1 MRVAS
6 PTLWLRVGWALVIMI
21 GGCASVQERDSPTF
35 RHGSLLKGRA
45 PIHAAQAEPTPEP
58 GRSAPDAPLD
68 AAEYERLG
76 DQYARQGSLTL
87 AFAQYERAFRVAPT
101 AATARYKRGMLFLT
115 NGGPQ
120 DAKQEFLALIREHPD
135 YAAAFE
141 GLGQALLQLNDA
153 GPAEEMFRSAIQI
166 DPRLWRAHVFL
177 GILYDSQRRHEQAID
192 AYRAALALKP
202 AHPDI
207 LNNLGMSYYL
217 AGDFEQA
224 IDSFQQ
230 ALRAGG
236 DGARIS
242 NNLAMALARVHRYRE
257 AYEAFSGVTDA
268 AKAANNMGVVFAE
281 HGHYREARHCFE
293 HAFAVSPTYYEAA
306 RTNLHRLMAE
316 RTADTRGRIAPPPL
330 DRWGIC
336 R

>member
-6 PTLWLRVGWALVIMI
+6 PTRWLSVGWALAIMV
-21 GGCASVQERDSPTF
+21 GGCASVHDQAAPAF
-35 RHGSLLKGRA
+35 GHGPLLKGRS
-45 PIHAAQAEPTPEP
+45 PIPTAQGQPTSEP

-76 DQYARQGSLTL
+76 DQYARQGSVTL
-87 AFAQYERAFRVAPT
+87 AFAQYERALRVAPT
-101 AATARYKRGMLFLT
+101 AASVRHKRGMLLLT
-115 NGGPQ
+115 NGFPQ
-120 DAKQEFLALIREHPD
+120 DAKQEFLALIREHAD

-141 GLGQALLQLNDA
+141 GLGQALLQLDDS

-177 GILYDSQRRHEQAID
+177 GILYDSRRRHQEAID
-192 AYRAALALKP
+192 AYRTALGLKP

-230 ALRAGG
+230 ALRAGA

-242 NNLAMALARVHRYRE
+242 NNLAMALARVHRYRD
-257 AYEAFSGVTDA
+257 AYEAFSSGTDA

-281 HGHYREARHCFE
+281 RGYYREARRCFE
-293 HAFAVSPTYYEAA
+293 HAFAISPAYYEAA

-316 RTADTRGRIAPPPL
+316 RTADRGGRTAPPPP
-330 DRWGIC
+330 DHWGIC